1 MMELLRDLDHDQGGT
16 MMVPLRNF
24 DPVTGV
30 PSWNLLSFQGGTTV
44 VPLRNFVPVTGVPSW
59 NLLSC

>member
-24 DPVTGV
+24 DPATAGIMIEY
-30 PSWNLLSFQGGTTV
+30 
-44 VPLRNFVPVTGVPSW
+44 RNYTFHV
-59 NLLSC
+59 